1 MKGGVSMN
9 AWHKK
14 YLAGEFSGIPAREL
28 YAQRL
33 GTLQDALDLIEDGD
47 CLTWSTHGSEPKAF
61 LSQLHTIALRLTQGV
76 DCWNTISR
84 YDYPVTRDAS
94 LAGKFRHHTF
104 FFDKWSVAA
113 QGREFYAYFP
123 VNQHN
128 YGQELRR
135 CLPPNV
141 FIAQVS
147 PMDKHGYVHL
157 SCDLIMTLENLY
169 RADKIIFEVN
179 AQAPTV
185 WGESALPV
193 SMADVLYEVDEP
205 IYQLQDPPIGP
216 TEETI
221 ASYVT
226 ELMQDGDCIQLGF
239 GGIPNAIGFH
249 LMDKH
254 DLGIHTEQ
262 IGTSMAH
269 LIDCGA
275 VTNRY
280 KAIDKGITVGTF
292 ISGDAFLY
300 DFVDYHPRLCLR
312 RSRYTND
319 PYVIAK
325 NDNVV
330 SVNASLQIDLTG
342 QVCAESIGPKQH
354 SGTGGATDFAWGAY
368 HSKGGRAILAQS
380 STTKQ
385 GTLSRIVPTL
395 DPGAIISVSRNL
407 TDLVVTEYG
416 VAKLRQR
423 TVRQRVEN
431 LIAIAHPDFRAE
443 LRREASRLMYY

>member
-1 MKGGVSMN
+1 MN
-9 AWHKK
+9 KWHKN
-14 YLAGEFSGIPAREL
+14 YLADAYRGKTPKEL
-28 YAQRL
+28 YGERL
-33 GTLQDALDLIEDGD
+33 GTIQDALDLIADGD
-47 CLTWSTHGSEPKAF
+47 CVNWSTHGSEPKVF
-61 LSQLHTIALRLTQGV
+61 LSHLHTIAPRLERGIE
-76 DCWNTISR
+76 CWNTISR
-84 YDYPVTRDAS
+84 YEYPVTSDPA
-94 LAGKFRHHTF
+94 LAGKFHINTF

-113 QGREFYAYFP
+113 RGSGLYSLFP
-123 VNQHN
+123 VDQHK
-128 YGQELRR
+128 YGQEIQK

-141 FIAQVS
+141 FVAQVS

-179 AQAPTV
+179 ARAPMV
-185 WGESALPV
+185 WGENSLPV
-193 SMADVLYEVDEP
+193 SMADVIYEVDEP
-205 IYQLQDPPIGP
+205 IFQLSDPPIGE
-216 TEETI
+216 TERTI
-221 ASYVT
+221 AGYVS
-226 ELMQDGDCIQLGF
+226 EMVQDGDCIQLGF
-239 GGIPNAIGFH
+239 GGIPNAIGFN
-249 LMDKH
+249 LKEKH

-269 LIDCGA
+269 LMECGA

-280 KAIDKGITVGTF
+280 KNIDKGITVGSF
-292 ISGDAFLY
+292 ISGDNFLY
-300 DFVDYHPRLCLR
+300 EFVDQHPRLCVR

-319 PYVIAK
+319 PYVIAR

-342 QVCAESIGPKQH
+342 QVCAESIGPLQH

-380 STTKQ
+380 STTKK
-385 GTLSRIVPTL
+385 GTLSRIVPLL
-395 DPGAIISVSRNL
+395 DTGAVVSVSRNL

-423 TVRQRVEN
+423 TVKQRVEN
-431 LIAIAHPDFRAE
+431 LIAVAHPDFRAQ
-443 LRREASRLMYY
+443 LRRQAEKYLYY